1 MAKKE
6 PVLCAWCPAE
16 AEVGVEV
23 VRQPACEGHRRQIEA
38 EMKVNAGRAVTP
50 TKGERAARQE
60 GLRKL
65 MEAEADWQQRQKWV
79 GR

>member
-38 EMKVNAGRAVTP
+38 EMKVNAGRAVP
-50 TKGERAARQE
+50 RASGQRD
-60 GLRKL
+60 RK
-65 MEAEADWQQRQKWV
+65 AS
-79 GR
+79 GS